1 MSVKPTFQPTVANIS
16 VTDEDLLFPGN
27 LRCSLFCPSKAGHK
41 IMERPFF
48 VFQQEAQ
55 ASAGLLWQRRFG
67 RWIIQLLKQMFPY
80 VVHCCH
86 ANCVQQSMMYF
97 HKTNSKVLNIAW
109 TQLDRFLINR
119 KLISTLYYLDAGAAA
134 HQPWQQ
140 GCQGQGTALT
150 YTTVTNTCVAPLSS
164 YSTHPNNGP
173 CAPGHWAGAGGT
185 QTSMQTDLILRYISE
200 SEKEL

>member
-80 VVHCCH
+80 VV
-86 ANCVQQSMMYF
+86 Q
-97 HKTNSKVLNIAW
+97 IA
-109 TQLDRFLINR
+109 
-119 KLISTLYYLDAGAAA
+119 
-134 HQPWQQ
+134 
-140 GCQGQGTALT
+140 
-150 YTTVTNTCVAPLSS
+150 V
-164 YSTHPNNGP
+164 
-173 CAPGHWAGAGGT
+173 
-185 QTSMQTDLILRYISE
+185 MQIVCSNP
-200 SEKEL
+200 